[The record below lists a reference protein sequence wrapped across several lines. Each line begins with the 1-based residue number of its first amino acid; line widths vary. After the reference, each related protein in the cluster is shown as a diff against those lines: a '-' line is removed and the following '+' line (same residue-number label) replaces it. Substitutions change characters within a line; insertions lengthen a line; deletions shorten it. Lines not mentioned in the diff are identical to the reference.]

1 MNETWIG
8 LPFVYPKTTLHR
20 GPSAPLETVLGSTNP
35 RPCPID
41 PILVRLRTVTAPL
54 CLETVSGWRMNLVA
68 LSGRVGVPRNAS
80 VQAAMVGILED
91 RTKPPLPDWL
101 PVPPSGFRFGLGAI
115 RCRSGLG
122 AAFDRRSLH
131 PIRPVHSAEL
141 FRVSRALGRR
151 QPSTGRSTVSFVGC
165 PRSSSRVLNGLRA
178 QEPWGLITSPPP
190 RSELSSV
197 P

>member
-8 LPFVYPKTTLHR
+8 LPFLYPKTTLRR

-68 LSGRVGVPRNAS
+68 LSGPVGVSRNVSA
-80 VQAAMVGILED
+80 QAVMVGILEV
-91 RTKPPLPDWL
+91 RTKPLLPDWL
-101 PVPPSGFRFGLGAI
+101 SVPPSGFRFGLGTI

-122 AAFDRRSLH
+122 AALDRRSLH
-131 PIRPVHSAEL
+131 PIRPVPSAEL
-141 FRVSRALGRR
+141 SRVSRALERG
-151 QPSTGRSTVSFVGC
+151 QPLTGRSTVSFAGC

-178 QEPWGLITSPPP
+178 QELWGLI
-190 RSELSSV
+190 SV
-197 P
+197 S